1 MTTASPSSL
10 HDSTLPVARFNAWF
24 FDRFDS
30 FIDWSLRR
38 LKRQVFTNLP
48 HTVVEIGPGV
58 GANFRYYRPGTKV
71 IAIEPNLAMHQRL
84 QANAREVGIRL
95 QLEDTFAEATGLPT
109 DSAQAV
115 VSSLVLCSVTDPQA
129 AIAEAHRVLE
139 PGGRLIVVE
148 HVRGQGP
155 VLRTIQRLIR
165 RPWRWVFDGCELGR
179 DTLAAIEK
187 AGFASVDLVERTVV
201 TAFVP
206 VNSFVYG
213 HATK

>member
-1 MTTASPSSL
+1 MRL
-10 HDSTLPVARFNAWF
+10 YDSTSTVGRFNAWF

-38 LKRQVFTNLP
+38 LKRKVFTNLP
-48 HTVVEIGPGV
+48 QTVVEIGPGV
-58 GANFRYYRPGTKV
+58 GANFRYYRPGMTV
-71 IAIEPNLAMHQRL
+71 IAIEPNPAMHQRL
-84 QANAREVGIRL
+84 QANAREAGIRL
-95 QLEDTFAEATGLPT
+95 ELEDTFAEDTGLPT
-109 DSAQAV
+109 GSAAAV
-115 VSSLVLCSVTDPQA
+115 VTSLVLCSVTDPEA
-129 AIAEAHRVLE
+129 AIAEAHRILE

-155 VLRTIQRLIR
+155 VLRTIQRLVR

-179 DTLAAIEK
+179 DTLATVQE
-187 AGFASVDLVERTVV
+187 AGFASVEMVERTVI